1 MPLNQYYAISK
12 GGEWWVRVVAHIKCA
27 ATGEVRRYECEN
39 IWDTDAVAPHIYIW
53 EEGNYFCDCNRALF
67 LAQAF
72 PGNDREKDA
81 AMLAADAKCG
91 TGGYLVNLENPKT
104 GEIIY
109 KEF

>member
-39 IWDTDAVAPHIYIW
+39 IWDTDAGAVHTYIW
-53 EEGNYFCDCNRALF
+53 REGNYSCDCNRALF
-67 LAQAF
+67 FAQAF
-72 PGNDREKDA
+72 PGNAREKDA
-81 AMLAADAKCG
+81 AMDAADAECG
-91 TGGYLVNLENPKT
+91 SGGYLVNLENPKT
-104 GEIIY
+104 SEIIY